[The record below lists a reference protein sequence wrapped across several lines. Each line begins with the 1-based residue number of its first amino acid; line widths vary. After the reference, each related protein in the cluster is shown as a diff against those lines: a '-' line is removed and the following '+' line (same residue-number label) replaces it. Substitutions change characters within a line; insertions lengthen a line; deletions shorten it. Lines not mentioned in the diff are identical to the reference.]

1 MDSEARLMR
10 ALGAKVAPARD
21 PAFTLAVIRAAE
33 QRRFKAATLLALLRT
48 AGMAAAAAAL
58 VLPLLAWVPGNMA
71 ALEQGVVMAGAMLT
85 LVGVAR
91 LMSQRLTVGAR

>member
-10 ALGAKVAPARD
+10 ALRAEAAPVRD
-21 PAFTLAVIRAAE
+21 PAFTLAVIRDAE
-33 QRRFKAATLLALLRT
+33 QRRFKDATALALLRT
-48 AGMAAAAAAL
+48 AGMAAAAGAL
-58 VLPLLAWVPGNMA
+58 VLPLLAWVPGNLA

-91 LMSQRLTVGAR
+91 LMAQRVTAGAG